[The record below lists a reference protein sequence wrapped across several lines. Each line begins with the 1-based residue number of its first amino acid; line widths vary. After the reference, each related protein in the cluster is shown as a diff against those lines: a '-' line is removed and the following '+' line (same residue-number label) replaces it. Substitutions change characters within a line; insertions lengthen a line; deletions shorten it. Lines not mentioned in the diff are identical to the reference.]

1 MVGKPNKTL
10 PKAPLQ
16 PIPAFE
22 EPFSRVI
29 IDCVGPLPKTKS
41 GNQYLLTVM
50 CASTRFPEAIP
61 LGNISAKT
69 IVKALMK

>member
-1 MVGKPNKTL
+1 MVGKPNQTL

-29 IDCVGPLPKTKS
+29 IDCIGPLPKTKS
-41 GNQYLLTVM
+41 GNQYLLTVR
-50 CASTRFPEAIP
+50 CASTRFP
-61 LGNISAKT
+61 
-69 IVKALMK
+69 